1 MFLWCF
7 QKESRMKGKTI
18 YSVII
23 KSQGLQICW
32 EKFVWQ
38 LIFAEAVNF
47 NVLMSSHLQWMIYL
61 TLYYHQNSN
70 CCKVCAI
77 LHSGTMNPH
86 CEIIVTYW
94 WWSILYMIRL
104 SSTHLTNI
112 NKKQVKSIKIALRQL
127 YSGEHIR
134 ILLSFPQKVQNS
146 SHSTRPSFLLPDS
159 SKIQDLLELCIG
171 RTLTLC
177 FVFCA
182 IFFITII
189 LRVIKGK

>member
-1 MFLWCF
+1 MSLWCF

-47 NVLMSSHLQWMIYL
+47 NALMNSHLQWMIYL

-77 LHSGTMNPH
+77 LHSGMMNPH

-94 WWSILYMIRL
+94 WWSIIYMIRL
-104 SSTHLTNI
+104 SSPHLTNI
-112 NKKQVKSIKIALRQL
+112 NKKQVKSFKIALRQL

-134 ILLSFPQKVQNS
+134 ILLSFPQKIQNS
-146 SHSTRPSFLLPDS
+146 SHSTQPAFYYLILPKF
-159 SKIQDLLELCIG
+159 KIP
-171 RTLTLC
+171 
-177 FVFCA
+177 
-182 IFFITII
+182 
-189 LRVIKGK
+189 